1 MTMAIQKILTDKA
14 PNPIGPYSQAIMVEG
29 KFIYTAGQVAID
41 PSSNQMVEGDIKVQ
55 TRQVLKNL
63 EAVLRA
69 GGTSLG
75 SVVKTT
81 VFLKS
86 FNDFAAMNEVYAEF
100 FSSSAPARS
109 TVEVSRLPK
118 DAKVEIEAVAV
129 KE

>member
-1 MTMAIQKILTDKA
+1 MAIQKILTDKA
-14 PNPIGPYSQAIMVEG
+14 PNPIGPYSQAIIAEG

-69 GGTSLG
+69 GGSSLG

-81 VFLKS
+81 VFLKN
-86 FNDFAAMNEVYAEF
+86 FNDFASMNEVYAEF
-100 FSSSAPARS
+100 FSSPAPARS

>member
-1 MTMAIQKILTDKA
+1 MAIKKILTDKA

-41 PSSNQMVEGDIKVQ
+41 PATSQMVEGDIKIQ

-63 EAVLRA
+63 DAVLKA
-69 GGTSLG
+69 GGASLG
-75 SVVKTT
+75 AVVKTT
-81 VFLKS
+81 VFLKD

-100 FSSSAPARS
+100 FSGSAPARS